1 MNYLLLNFILKRSNS
16 EPPVMVLNVNL
27 VNQESMEGHQTSQT
41 WEINIL
47 HIYLLKFLISKDEL
61 IFLIEINLQMIG
73 YCVLI
78 E

>member
-1 MNYLLLNFILKRSNS
+1 
-16 EPPVMVLNVNL
+16 MVLNVNL